1 MPCLKFTDGVV
12 CVNPT
17 VTHTYEGRE
26 YRWEMHRYCGPS
38 ALNRDGSERKHA
50 YGEKHPFWKAVE
62 DYYKQQEET
71 DNGGKAHGTGGV

>member
-1 MPCLKFTDGVV
+1 MSCLRFTDGVV
-12 CVNPT
+12 CVNPI

-26 YRWEMHRYCGPS
+26 YRWEKHYYGPI
-38 ALNRDGSERKHA
+38 AVNKDGSHRAWPH
-50 YGEKHPFWKAVE
+50 GEKHPFWKAVE